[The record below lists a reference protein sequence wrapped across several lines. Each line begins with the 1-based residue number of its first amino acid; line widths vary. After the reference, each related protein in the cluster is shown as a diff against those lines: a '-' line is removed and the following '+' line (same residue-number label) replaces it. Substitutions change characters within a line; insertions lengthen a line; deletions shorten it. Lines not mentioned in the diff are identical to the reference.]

1 LTAQNGLTVTSGIAV
16 TSGDVSIE
24 KRLFITEDVSIGGNT
39 TMTNRLTVLGGI
51 TAQGGVTVQDG
62 LVVSTGDV
70 SMNGG
75 LYISGDT
82 SMNNNLDV
90 SGSIVTHRNMNIYG
104 VINQY
109 TASLEKGLLVN
120 YGTPTTAGILL
131 GDSTNGE
138 NTSIGISSGINGTN
152 NTCIGYGAGSTL
164 TTGSN
169 NLILGANATSSTP
182 TVSNEITLGNSS
194 ITTLRCQAPTI
205 TSLSDARDKTN
216 ITPLVVGIDFIQKL
230 NPVSFA
236 WNMRDG
242 SRIGDTD
249 FGFIAQDLQQAQTEY
264 GTTVPNL
271 VYDLNPDRIEASY
284 AALIP
289 IMVKAIQDLNVL
301 VTQQQVEIDLLKKK
315 LE

>member
-1 LTAQNGLTVTSGIAV
+1 
-16 TSGDVSIE
+16 
-24 KRLFITEDVSIGGNT
+24 
-39 TMTNRLTVLGGI
+39 VLGGI

-120 YGTPTTAGILL
+120 YGTQTTAGILL

-138 NTSIGISSGINGTN
+138 NTSIGISSGTNGTN

-169 NLILGANATSSTP
+169 NLILGANASSSTP

-249 FGFIAQDLQQAQTEY
+249 FGFIAQDLQQAQTDY
-264 GTTVPNL
+264 GTLVPNL

-289 IMVKAIQDLNVL
+289 VMVKAIQDLNVL
-301 VTQQQVEIDLLKKK
+301 VTQQQAEIDMLKKK